1 VTALRKTHT
10 SVLAITCSS
19 VFYHSPHAWKK
30 MLLKLILIFT
40 IVPFIELSLLIELGS
55 VIGTLPTILV
65 VVITGVIGA
74 LMARIAGL
82 SVLFKIQE
90 NLRQG
95 IFPRDELFDGVL
107 ILIGGA
113 FLLTPGL
120 LTDALGFFLLLP
132 LGRSAV
138 KKWLQEILKRRI
150 DSGEITFW
158 GNDF

>member
-1 VTALRKTHT
+1 
-10 SVLAITCSS
+10 
-19 VFYHSPHAWKK
+19 

-74 LMARIAGL
+74 FMARMAGL

-120 LTDALGFFLLLP
+120 LTDALGFSLLLP

-138 KKWLQEILKRRI
+138 KRWFQEILKRRI

>member
-1 VTALRKTHT
+1 
-10 SVLAITCSS
+10 
-19 VFYHSPHAWKK
+19 

-74 LMARIAGL
+74 FMARIAGL

-138 KKWLQEILKRRI
+138 KRWLQEILKRRI

>member
-1 VTALRKTHT
+1 
-10 SVLAITCSS
+10 
-19 VFYHSPHAWKK
+19 

-65 VVITGVIGA
+65 VVITGIIGA
-74 LMARIAGL
+74 FMARIAGL
-82 SVLFKIQE
+82 SVLFRIQE

-95 IFPRDELFDGVL
+95 VFPRDELFDGVL

-138 KKWLQEILKRRI
+138 RRWLQEILKRRI

>member
-1 VTALRKTHT
+1 
-10 SVLAITCSS
+10 
-19 VFYHSPHAWKK
+19 
-30 MLLKLILIFT
+30 MLVKLILIFT

-55 VIGTLPTILV
+55 AIGTLPTILA

-74 LMARIAGL
+74 FMARMAGL

-90 NLRQG
+90 TLRQG

-132 LGRSAV
+132 LGRAAV
-138 KKWLQEILKRRI
+138 KRWLQEILKQRI
-150 DSGEITFW
+150 DRGEITFW